1 MHAQRRAGRRG
12 RRRQHGARRREVGR
26 VGAQGRL
33 AYDIGGR
40 GDQSFN
46 DAAAAGLERAISEL
60 GLVKENTRELSAA
73 PNESEDAAA
82 TRLRQLVSD
91 GFNPI
96 IAVGFKY
103 ATATQTVAAENP
115 QVNFAI
121 VDDNTVNLPN
131 VTPLVFAEE
140 QGSFLVGAAAA
151 LKTTACKI
159 GFVGGVETPLI
170 QKFEAGYEAGA
181 KAVAPNIQIDA
192 KYLTPAGDFTGFN
205 DPAKATE
212 VARGQLDGGADVIYH
227 ASGASGKGVF
237 EAVSAAN
244 TARHRSGP
252 SASTRTRRR
261 RPPRRRNERILT
273 SMLKR
278 VDVAVYDYI
287 NASAAGDV
295 STLPKVFDLKVDGV
309 GYATTGDHVADIAP
323 QLDAYK
329 AAIISGQIT
338 VPQHAVAAGQETRG
352 RRGRHGGVD
361 SSRTGARRRVRRR
374 ADRDHQAV
382 PRRRRERRHPPARA
396 PRRGARAVRGERGR
410 QVDPD
415 EDPLRHAAAR
425 TRARSASTARR

>member
-1 MHAQRRAGRRG
+1 MKRGFALAAAVLSSALVVTGCARDTATPSTGGGATAGGTECTRNAAPTVAGGAASTAPALAQSDASGL
-12 RRRQHGARRREVGR
+12 R
-26 VGAQGRL
+26 VGL

-46 DAAAAGLERAISEL
+46 DAAAAGLERSISEL

-82 TRLRQLVSD
+82 TRLRQLVAD

-103 ATATQTVAAENP
+103 ATATQTVAAESP

-121 VDDNTVNLPN
+121 VDDSTVDLPN

-151 LKTTACKI
+151 LKTTVCKV

-181 KAVAPNIQIDA
+181 KAVAPNIEIDVD
-192 KYLTPAGDFTGFN
+192 YLTPAGDFTGFN
-205 DPAKATE
+205 DPAKAAV
-212 VARGQLDGGADVIYH
+212 VARGQLDGGADIIYH

-244 TARHRSGP
+244 TAQAPKWAIGVDSDQ
-252 SASTRTRRR
+252 AKTAA
-261 RPPRRRNERILT
+261 PPTDERILT

-287 NASAAGDV
+287 NASAAGDL
-295 STLPKVFDLKVDGV
+295 STLPEVFDLKVDGV
-309 GYATTGDHVADIAP
+309 GYATTGGHVDDIVP

-329 AAIISGQIT
+329 AAIIDGQIS
-338 VPQHAVAAGQETRG
+338 VP
-352 RRGRHGGVD
+352 
-361 SSRTGARRRVRRR
+361 
-374 ADRDHQAV
+374 
-382 PRRRRERRHPPARA
+382 
-396 PRRGARAVRGERGR
+396 
-410 QVDPD
+410 
-415 EDPLRHAAAR
+415 
-425 TRARSASTARR
+425 STP

>member
-1 MHAQRRAGRRG
+1 MAVVLSSALVVTGCARNTGAPSTGGGATAGGTDCPRNAAPAAA
-12 RRRQHGARRREVGR
+12 GAASTAPALPNADASGLKVG
-26 VGAQGRL
+26 V

-91 GFNPI
+91 GFSPI

-115 QVNFAI
+115 EVKFAI
-121 VDDNTVNLPN
+121 VDDNTVQLPN

-181 KAVAPNIQIDA
+181 KAVAPNVQIDA
-192 KYLTPAGDFTGFN
+192 DYLTPAGDFTGFN

-212 VARGQLDGGADVIYH
+212 VTRGQLDGGADIGYH
-227 ASGASGKGVF
+227 AAGASGKGVF
-237 EAVSAAN
+237 EAVTAAN
-244 TARHRSGP
+244 TAQS
-252 SASTRTRRR
+252 
-261 RPPRRRNERILT
+261 PRWAIGVDSDQAKTATSPTNERILT

-278 VDVAVYDYI
+278 VDVAVFDYI

-295 STLPKVFDLKVDGV
+295 TTLPKVFDLSVDGV
-309 GYATTGDHVADIAP
+309 GYATTGDQVADIAP

-329 AAIISGQIT
+329 AAIISGQIS
-338 VPQHAVAAGQETRG
+338 VP
-352 RRGRHGGVD
+352 
-361 SSRTGARRRVRRR
+361 
-374 ADRDHQAV
+374 
-382 PRRRRERRHPPARA
+382 
-396 PRRGARAVRGERGR
+396 
-410 QVDPD
+410 
-415 EDPLRHAAAR
+415 
-425 TRARSASTARR
+425 STK

>member
-1 MHAQRRAGRRG
+1 LALVAAVLSSALVVTGCARNTGAPSTGGGGATAGGTECTRNAAPAAS
-12 RRRQHGARRREVGR
+12 GAAAPSAAPLPNADASAMKVG
-26 VGAQGRL
+26 V

-46 DAAAAGLERAISEL
+46 DAAAAGLEKAISDL
-60 GLVKENTRELSAA
+60 KLAKDNTRELSAS

-82 TRLRQLVSD
+82 TRLRQLVSG

-103 ATATQTVAAENP
+103 ASALQTVAAESP
-115 QVNFAI
+115 QVKFAI
-121 VDDNTVNLPN
+121 VDDDTVKLPN

-151 LKTTACKI
+151 LKTTACRI

-170 QKFEAGYEAGA
+170 QKFEAGYVAGA
-181 KAVAPNIQIDA
+181 KAVAPNIQIDS

-212 VARGQLDGGADVIYH
+212 VAKGELDGGADIVYH

-244 TARHRSGP
+244 TAQAQKWAIGVDSDQ
-252 SASTRTRRR
+252 AKTAT
-261 RPPRRRNERILT
+261 PPTNDRILT

-278 VDVAVYDYI
+278 VDVAVFDYI
-287 NASAAGDV
+287 NASAAGNLT
-295 STLPKVFDLKVDGV
+295 TLPARFDLKVDGV
-309 GYATTGDHVADIAP
+309 GYATTGDHLTDIAS

-329 AAIISGQIT
+329 AAIINGQIT
-338 VPQHAVAAGQETRG
+338 VP
-352 RRGRHGGVD
+352 
-361 SSRTGARRRVRRR
+361 
-374 ADRDHQAV
+374 
-382 PRRRRERRHPPARA
+382 
-396 PRRGARAVRGERGR
+396 
-410 QVDPD
+410 
-415 EDPLRHAAAR
+415 
-425 TRARSASTARR
+425 STP

>member
-1 MHAQRRAGRRG
+1 MKRGFALAAAVLSSALVVTGCARDTGTPSTGGGATAGGTECTRNAAPAVAG
-12 RRRQHGARRREVGR
+12 GAASTAPALAKSDASGLKVG
-26 VGAQGRL
+26 L
-33 AYDIGGR
+33 AYDVGGR

-46 DAAAAGLERAISEL
+46 DAAAAGLERAINEL
-60 GLVKENTRELSAA
+60 GLVKENTRELSAS

-82 TRLRQLVSD
+82 TRLRQLVAD

-96 IAVGFKY
+96 IAVGFRY
-103 ATATQTVAAENP
+103 AGTTQTVAAENP

-151 LKTTACKI
+151 LKTASCKI

-170 QKFEAGYEAGA
+170 QKFEAGYVAGA
-181 KAVAPNIQIDA
+181 KAVAPNIQVDA
-192 KYLTPAGDFTGFN
+192 DYLTPAGDFSGFG

-227 ASGASGKGVF
+227 ASGGSGKGVF

-244 TARHRSGP
+244 TTQAQKWAIGVDSDQ
-252 SASTRTRRR
+252 AKTAT
-261 RPPRRRNERILT
+261 PPTNERILT

-329 AAIISGQIT
+329 AAIINGQIT
-338 VPQHAVAAGQETRG
+338 VP
-352 RRGRHGGVD
+352 
-361 SSRTGARRRVRRR
+361 
-374 ADRDHQAV
+374 
-382 PRRRRERRHPPARA
+382 
-396 PRRGARAVRGERGR
+396 
-410 QVDPD
+410 
-415 EDPLRHAAAR
+415 
-425 TRARSASTARR
+425 STP

>member
-1 MHAQRRAGRRG
+1 MKRGFALAAAVLSSALVVTGCARDTGTPSTGGGATAGGTECTRNAAPAVAG
-12 RRRQHGARRREVGR
+12 GAASTAPALAKSDASGLKVG
-26 VGAQGRL
+26 L
-33 AYDIGGR
+33 AYDVGGR

-46 DAAAAGLERAISEL
+46 DAAAAGLERAINEL

-73 PNESEDAAA
+73 QNESEDAAA
-82 TRLRQLVSD
+82 TRLRQLVAD

-96 IAVGFKY
+96 IAVGFRY
-103 ATATQTVAAENP
+103 AGTTQTVAAENP

-170 QKFEAGYEAGA
+170 QKFEAGYVAGA
-181 KAVAPNIQIDA
+181 KAVAPNIQVDA
-192 KYLTPAGDFTGFN
+192 DYLTPAGDFSGFG

-227 ASGASGKGVF
+227 ASGGSGKGVF

-244 TARHRSGP
+244 TTQAQKWAIGVDSDQ
-252 SASTRTRRR
+252 AKTAT
-261 RPPRRRNERILT
+261 PPTNERILT

-329 AAIISGQIT
+329 AAIINGQIT
-338 VPQHAVAAGQETRG
+338 VP
-352 RRGRHGGVD
+352 
-361 SSRTGARRRVRRR
+361 
-374 ADRDHQAV
+374 
-382 PRRRRERRHPPARA
+382 
-396 PRRGARAVRGERGR
+396 
-410 QVDPD
+410 
-415 EDPLRHAAAR
+415 
-425 TRARSASTARR
+425 STP

>member
-1 MHAQRRAGRRG
+1 VRIRRG
-12 RRRQHGARRREVGR
+12 FALAAAVLSSALVVTGCARDTGTPSAGGGATAASGTNCPRNAPPAASGGAANTAAALPNADASGLR
-26 VGAQGRL
+26 VGL

-60 GLVKENTRELSAA
+60 NLVKENTRELSAA

-103 ATATQTVAAENP
+103 AQATQTVAAENP
-115 QVNFAI
+115 QVQFAI
-121 VDDNTVNLPN
+121 VDDDTVTLPN

-170 QKFEAGYEAGA
+170 ERFEAGYVAGA
-181 KAVAPNIQIDA
+181 RAVAPNIEVDSQ
-192 KYLTPAGDFTGFN
+192 YLTPAGDFTGFN

-212 VARGQLDGGADVIYH
+212 VARGQLDGGADIIYH

-237 EAVSAAN
+237 EAVTAAN
-244 TARHRSGP
+244 TPQAARWAIGVDSDQ
-252 SASTRTRRR
+252 AKTAT
-261 RPPRRRNERILT
+261 PPTNERILT

-278 VDVAVYDYI
+278 VDVAVFDYI
-287 NASAAGDV
+287 NASAAGDR
-295 STLPKVFDLKVDGV
+295 STLPKIFDLKVDGV
-309 GYATTGDHVADIAP
+309 GYATTGDNLTDVAA

-329 AAIISGQIT
+329 AAIIGGQI
-338 VPQHAVAAGQETRG
+338 
-352 RRGRHGGVD
+352 
-361 SSRTGARRRVRRR
+361 S
-374 ADRDHQAV
+374 V
-382 PRRRRERRHPPARA
+382 PRE
-396 PRRGARAVRGERGR
+396 
-410 QVDPD
+410 
-415 EDPLRHAAAR
+415 
-425 TRARSASTARR
+425 T

>member
-1 MHAQRRAGRRG
+1 MGRSARATPPRPPRAA
-12 RRRQHGARRREVGR
+12 RPARRPALAKSDASGLKVGI
-26 VGAQGRL
+26 

-60 GLVKENTRELSAA
+60 GLVKDNTRELSAS

-96 IAVGFKY
+96 VAVGFKY

-115 QVNFAI
+115 QVKFAI

-205 DPAKATE
+205 DPAKAH
-212 VARGQLDGGADVIYH
+212 GGGARP
-227 ASGASGKGVF
+227 A
-237 EAVSAAN
+237 
-244 TARHRSGP
+244 
-252 SASTRTRRR
+252 RRR
-261 RPPRRRNERILT
+261 RGHRLPRL
-273 SMLKR
+273 
-278 VDVAVYDYI
+278 
-287 NASAAGDV
+287 
-295 STLPKVFDLKVDGV
+295 
-309 GYATTGDHVADIAP
+309 
-323 QLDAYK
+323 
-329 AAIISGQIT
+329 
-338 VPQHAVAAGQETRG
+338 
-352 RRGRHGGVD
+352 
-361 SSRTGARRRVRRR
+361 RRVREGRVRGRLRGEHRPGPEVGDRRRLGPGEDGDAADQR
-374 ADRDHQAV
+374 ADPHLDAQAGGRGGVRLHQ
-382 PRRRRERRHPPARA
+382 RL
-396 PRRGARAVRGERGR
+396 RGG
-410 QVDPD
+410 
-415 EDPLRHAAAR
+415 
-425 TRARSASTARR
+425 

>member
-1 MHAQRRAGRRG
+1 MKRGFALAAAVLSSALVVTGCARDTGTPSAGA
-12 RRRQHGARRREVGR
+12 GATAGGTECTRNTAPAVAGGAASTAPALVQSDASGLR
-26 VGAQGRL
+26 VGL

-60 GLVKENTRELSAA
+60 NLVKENTRELSAA

-82 TRLRQLVSD
+82 TRLRQLVAD

-121 VDDNTVNLPN
+121 VDDNTVDLPN

-181 KAVAPNIQIDA
+181 KAVAPSIEIDTD
-192 KYLTPAGDFTGFN
+192 YLTPAGDFTGFN

-212 VARGQLDGGADVIYH
+212 VTRGQLDGGADVIYH

-237 EAVSAAN
+237 EAVSAGS
-244 TARHRSGP
+244 TAQAPKWAIGVDSDQ
-252 SASTRTRRR
+252 AKTAT
-261 RPPRRRNERILT
+261 PPTNERILT

-278 VDVAVYDYI
+278 VDVAVYDFI
-287 NASAAGDV
+287 NASAAGDL
-295 STLPKVFDLKVDGV
+295 STLPEVFDLKVNGV
-309 GYATTGDHVADIAP
+309 GYSTTGDHVADITA

-329 AAIISGQIT
+329 AAIISGQVT
-338 VPQHAVAAGQETRG
+338 VP
-352 RRGRHGGVD
+352 
-361 SSRTGARRRVRRR
+361 
-374 ADRDHQAV
+374 
-382 PRRRRERRHPPARA
+382 
-396 PRRGARAVRGERGR
+396 
-410 QVDPD
+410 
-415 EDPLRHAAAR
+415 
-425 TRARSASTARR
+425 STP